1 LRLNV
6 KFPWTAWRG
15 DLFGLVALAEFGR
28 TNWRCIQVAQPKAFD
43 HPDTVTEIAAMIA
56 MARDER
62 PGLAEEIIQQDAS
75 LAGYFGQ
82 VLTLSQ
88 SSHPNTL
95 KLLEMAA
102 RVGEMVSIW
111 FKLRFNRARLQQV
124 WPAFVPMLQS
134 PGHASYPSGHMLQS
148 RLIAKSLAQAVPE
161 ASNALLALADRIGR
175 NREVAGVHFPSD
187 TAAGRAIADA
197 AFPMLQGCAI
207 YQTVLAMAQPEPAA
221 PGALAPPPECV

>member
-1 LRLNV
+1 LRLGL

-28 TNWRCIQVAQPKAFD
+28 TDWRCIPVDPPKAFND
-43 HPDTVTEIAAMIA
+43 PDTITEIAMMVA

-82 VLTLSQ
+82 VLTLSTG
-88 SSHPNTL
+88 SHPSTL

-111 FKLRFNRARLQQV
+111 FKLTFNRARLQQV
-124 WPAFVPMLQS
+124 WPAFVPMLPS

-148 RLIAKSLAQAVPE
+148 RLIALSLAEAVP
-161 ASNALLALADRIGR
+161 AARKALLALADRIGR

-187 TAAGRAIADA
+187 TAAGKAIADA

-207 YQTVLAMAQPEPAA
+207 FQTVLAAARLEPAA
-221 PGALAPPPECV
+221 PGALAPPPECP

>member
-1 LRLNV
+1 LRLGLT
-6 KFPWTAWRG
+6 FPWTAWRG

-28 TNWRCIQVAQPKAFD
+28 TDWRCIPVDPPKAFND
-43 HPDTVTEIAAMIA
+43 PDTITEIAMMVA

-82 VLTLSQ
+82 VLTLSTG
-88 SSHPNTL
+88 SHPSTL

-111 FKLRFNRARLQQV
+111 FKLTFNRARLQQV
-124 WPAFVPMLQS
+124 WPAFVPMLPS

-148 RLIAKSLAQAVPE
+148 WPIASAA
-161 ASNALLALADRIGR
+161 
-175 NREVAGVHFPSD
+175 
-187 TAAGRAIADA
+187 TAR
-197 AFPMLQGCAI
+197 
-207 YQTVLAMAQPEPAA
+207 
-221 PGALAPPPECV
+221 

>member
-1 LRLNV
+1 
-6 KFPWTAWRG
+6 
-15 DLFGLVALAEFGR
+15 
-28 TNWRCIQVAQPKAFD
+28 
-43 HPDTVTEIAAMIA
+43 
-56 MARDER
+56 
-62 PGLAEEIIQQDAS
+62 
-75 LAGYFGQ
+75 

-221 PGALAPPPECV
+221 PGALAPPPECI